1 MKMSVKN
8 KNLFFITFLLISFA
22 VLILIMIFMQ
32 QEKKLLKVEKEY
44 FNNVQFLYTKVVKKY
59 ETFYADRILETINYK
74 GLKEALN
81 AQEREKVYDLVID
94 KWNILKQENHDMYVM
109 QFLSPDGTVFL
120 RMNNPKKYGDN
131 IANYRGM
138 VKKIHNEKK
147 VLYGFDTCSGELVFR
162 IMQPIF
168 YKHKYLGA
176 LELGIKPDYI
186 LNEMH
191 YYHNIEGALLVQKCP
206 KVKIDDSLLNRM
218 NIGKYFLQYDIL
230 SNENLL
236 KYLPENYNFESFV
249 NIYLPEGEIKSIYSF
264 DIKDFK
270 GQTISKVLFFKDIT
284 KEVEEFHANMFA
296 LALFLMLAV
305 IIMLLVVNFAFNA
318 TIKSLENSYE
328 DVSEYKRM
336 IDENVIVSATDL
348 NGTVI
353 AVSELLCRVCGYTKK
368 ELLGKKFDVL
378 RHPDMTQEFFDKLWR
393 DLKRDNRW
401 SGEVKNRKKN
411 GEAYWVSLNIQP
423 KYKEGILI
431 GYDRIMHDITD
442 KKINEELL
450 ITDALTH
457 IHNRRHFNDMFPR
470 MINAVKRDGGYLNFL
485 ILDIDHFKQ
494 YNDTYGHQSGDE
506 ALVSVAQVLQ
516 KALRRGS
523 DYCFRLGGEEFG
535 ILYKSQDKHEAYTFA
550 EVIREVIMSL
560 HIEHEKNG
568 DEGIITA
575 SLGLVC
581 MGSDEL
587 VNDTEMYALA
597 DEYLYTAKKN
607 GRNRVE
613 SNIS

>member
-8 KNLFFITFLLISFA
+8 KNLFFITFLLIAFA
-22 VLILIMIFMQ
+22 VMILIMIFMQ

-44 FNNVQFLYTKVVKKY
+44 FNNVEFLYAKVVKKY
-59 ETFYADRILETINYK
+59 ETFYTDRILEIINHK
-74 GLKEALN
+74 GLKQALS
-81 AQEREKVYDLVID
+81 EKDREKVYELVIG
-94 KWNILKQENHDMYVM
+94 KWNMLKQENRDMYVM
-109 QFLSPDGTVFL
+109 QFLSPDGKVFL
-120 RMNNPKKYGDN
+120 RMNNPNKYGDN
-131 IANYRGM
+131 VASYRGM
-138 VKKIHNEKK
+138 VKKVHNEKK

-186 LNEMH
+186 LNELH
-191 YYHNIEGALLVQKCP
+191 YYHNIEGALVVQKCP
-206 KVKIDDSLLNRM
+206 KAKLNIGLNKI

-230 SNENLL
+230 TNEHLL
-236 KYLPENYNFESFV
+236 EYLPKDYNFESFI
-249 NIYLPEGEIKSIYSF
+249 NIYLPDGEIKSVYSF

-270 GQTISKVLFFKDIT
+270 GEVVSKVLFFKDIT
-284 KEVEEFHANMFA
+284 KEVEEFHANMFT
-296 LALFLMLAV
+296 LSLFLMLAV
-305 IIMLLVVNFAFNA
+305 CIMLIVVNFAFNA
-318 TIKSLENSYE
+318 TIRSLENSYE

-336 IDENVIVSATDL
+336 INENVIVSATDL
-348 NGTVI
+348 QGTVVD
-353 AVSELLCRVCGYTKK
+353 VSELLCRVCGYTKK
-368 ELLGKKFDVL
+368 ELLGKRFDVL
-378 RHPDMTQEFFDKLWR
+378 RHPDMTQEFFDKLWS
-393 DLKRDNRW
+393 DLKRDNSW

-411 GEAYWVSLNIQP
+411 GEAYWVSLHIQA
-423 KYKEGILI
+423 KYKDGTLI

-470 MINAVKRDGGYLNFL
+470 MINALKREGGYLNFL

-494 YNDTYGHQSGDE
+494 YNDTYGHQRGDE
-506 ALVSVAQVLQ
+506 ALVAVAQVLK

-535 ILYKSQDKHEAYTFA
+535 ILYKSQDKQEAYAFA
-550 EVIREVIMSL
+550 QTIREVIISL
-560 HIEHEKNG
+560 DIEHKNNG
-568 DEGIITA
+568 AEGIITA
-575 SLGLVC
+575 SFGLVC
-581 MGSDEL
+581 MRSDEL
-587 VNDTEMYALA
+587 VDDTAMYALA
-597 DEYLYTAKKN
+597 DEYLYRAKKN